1 MSTLSSLAA
10 VPFPSRLRPPFALH
24 LLALSLASG
33 FAWGADGPAPSEP
46 ALAVV
51 SVTAKGYAADELE
64 TPLSTVSLDREE
76 IVRRGANN
84 SGELLRG
91 EPGIAVAS
99 DGAQGQNPVLRG
111 LKKESVV
118 LLVDGIRL
126 NSAQPQG
133 AIASFMSLGLAERV
147 EVVKGP
153 SSVLYGSGALG
164 GVVNVRLP
172 QAQFKAGTSGSALAS
187 WDSASNG
194 LRATGV
200 VNFSAGDH
208 ALMLGTSSAR
218 IGDYRSPD
226 GKVAKTGY
234 DSDSL
239 IGQYRFRID
248 GAQQLRLS
256 FQEHTDED
264 VWYPGSTKAAANP
277 IKSTTIYSPKQSR
290 RLMEAGYSR
299 QGSGEAPLN
308 FDFRVYRQEMERQV
322 YSWASGIQRNNAETK
337 VSFVT
342 EGWDAKADWLVHPQ
356 HLLSFGINAWEMEA
370 SPNRR
375 LYQAGNM
382 VPNNPFADGRIESL
396 GAYLQDDMRFGRL
409 NVLAGLRHDT
419 VKGSAASMN
428 NGAVNN
434 GLSRS
439 DSSTSG
445 SLGAVYEAAPLL
457 RPYANLSRA
466 FRAGE
471 MRERYESSPRGDGY
485 YYVGNPQIKPE
496 EATQFELGLK
506 GASADFN
513 YRLAAYRNSIDN
525 YITGRPTGA
534 VISGLPVK
542 ATVNLGR
549 AVIAGVEASARWQV
563 RPGQWLNAGY
573 SRLRGENKDLDEPLF
588 QMPADELSLGWDG
601 AVAQGWRA
609 DATLRLVARQNRVAT
624 AFSLGSED
632 VTAGFATADLGA
644 TYRWSRQSFRVAL
657 KNLAD
662 KRYHEHLAEGVSG
675 NEILAPGRS
684 LVLTWKGDF

>member
-1 MSTLSSLAA
+1 MSTLSSLVA
-10 VPFPSRLRPPFALH
+10 VSSPSRQRPPFTLH

-33 FAWGADGPAPSEP
+33 FAWGADNPASSES
-46 ALAVV
+46 ALSTV

-84 SGELLRG
+84 PGELLRG

-172 QAQFKAGTSGSALAS
+172 QAQFKAGTSGSAMAS

-308 FDFRVYRQEMERQV
+308 LDFRVYRQEMERQI
-322 YSWASGIQRNNAETK
+322 YSWASGIQRKAHALG
-337 VSFVT
+337 VQHIDQRAHQRSADQPAHQAQRLLQGGGDAQVLAFS
-342 EGWDAKADWLVHPQ
+342 EGLGEHAQVEQDEAKPQ
-356 HLLSFGINAWEMEA
+356 PGQQDECCQCRHAA
-370 SPNRR
+370 AQPHRR
-375 LYQAGNM
+375 QRSAGAAQAG
-382 VPNNPFADGRIESL
+382 E
-396 GAYLQDDMRFGRL
+396 
-409 NVLAGLRHDT
+409 AGQ
-419 VKGSAASMN
+419 G
-428 NGAVNN
+428 
-434 GLSRS
+434 
-439 DSSTSG
+439 
-445 SLGAVYEAAPLL
+445 
-457 RPYANLSRA
+457 
-466 FRAGE
+466 
-471 MRERYESSPRGDGY
+471 
-485 YYVGNPQIKPE
+485 Q
-496 EATQFELGLK
+496 
-506 GASADFN
+506 
-513 YRLAAYRNSIDN
+513 
-525 YITGRPTGA
+525 
-534 VISGLPVK
+534 PV
-542 ATVNLGR
+542 
-549 AVIAGVEASARWQV
+549 
-563 RPGQWLNAGY
+563 
-573 SRLRGENKDLDEPLF
+573 
-588 QMPADELSLGWDG
+588 
-601 AVAQGWRA
+601 
-609 DATLRLVARQNRVAT
+609 
-624 AFSLGSED
+624 
-632 VTAGFATADLGA
+632 
-644 TYRWSRQSFRVAL
+644 
-657 KNLAD
+657 
-662 KRYHEHLAEGVSG
+662 GVSQAG
-675 NEILAPGRS
+675 HQPAVDHRS
-684 LVLTWKGDF
+684 QRDA